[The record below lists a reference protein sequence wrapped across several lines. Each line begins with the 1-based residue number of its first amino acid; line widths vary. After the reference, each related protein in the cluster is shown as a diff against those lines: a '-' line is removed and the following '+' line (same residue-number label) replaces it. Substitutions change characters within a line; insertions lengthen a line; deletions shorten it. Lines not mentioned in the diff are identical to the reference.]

1 MGKKRNKRI
10 ETPQG
15 YIVATKGKKG
25 VGCRLVW
32 NEGFRGK
39 WQGKID
45 NAQKF
50 VDSECIRRMDKYTPM
65 LSGMLVKSATLGTKI
80 GQGVIKQIAP
90 YAKYQYYGK
99 LMVSSKT
106 GSSWSKGE
114 KKVLT
119 KTDLKYN
126 KSVHPLAGAFWFERM
141 KTDHLNAILKGAQK
155 WRKEVS
161 NI

>member
-1 MGKKRNKRI
+1 MAKTRKV

-15 YIVATKGKKG
+15 SIIRTQKGMS
-25 VGCRLVW
+25 CRLKW
-32 NEGFRGK
+32 NDGFQLK

-50 VDSECIRRMDKYTPM
+50 VDSECIRLMDKYTPM

-80 GQGVIKQIAP
+80 GEGKIHQIAP

-106 GSSWSKGE
+106 GNSWSKGE

-119 KTDLKYN
+119 DRNLKYT
-126 KSVHPLAGAFWFERM
+126 KAIHPLAGPFWFERM
-141 KTDHLNAILKGAQK
+141 KSDHLNQILKDAQK
-155 WRKEVS
+155 YAERR
-161 NI
+161 

>member
-1 MGKKRNKRI
+1 MGSRNKRI
-10 ETPQG
+10 DTPQG
-15 YIVATKGKKG
+15 SIIVTKGNKG
-25 VGCRLVW
+25 ISSRLKW
-32 NEGFRGK
+32 NEGFKGK

-65 LSGMLVKSATLGTKI
+65 LSGMLIKSATLGTKI
-80 GQGVIKQIAP
+80 GTGKIQQIAP

-114 KKVLT
+114 KKILT
-119 KTDLKYN
+119 DRNLNYN
-126 KSVHPLAGAFWFERM
+126 NSVHPLAGAFWFERM
-141 KTDHLNAILKGAQK
+141 KRDHLESILQGAK
-155 WRKEVS
+155 RMADRS
-161 NI
+161 

>member
-1 MGKKRNKRI
+1 MAKTRKI

-15 YIVATKGKKG
+15 AIIKTKNGMN
-25 VGCRLVW
+25 CRLKW
-32 NEGFRGK
+32 NEGFREK

-45 NAQKF
+45 NAQKY
-50 VDSECIRRMDKYTPM
+50 VDSSCIRLMDKYTPM

-80 GQGVIKQIAP
+80 GEGKIHQIAP

-114 KKVLT
+114 KKVI
-119 KTDLKYN
+119 TDRDLNYS
-126 KSVHPLAGAFWFERM
+126 KSVHPLAGPFWFERM
-141 KTDHLNAILKGAQK
+141 KKDHLNKILKGAQK
-155 WRKEVS
+155 YAERG
-161 NI
+161 